1 MRRSQLFTKTRK
13 QAPADETAKNAQ
25 LLIQAGYIHKEM
37 AGAYAFL
44 PLGKRVLENV
54 VQIIREEMNAIG
66 GQELSMTALQSKELW
81 EKTDRWDD
89 AKVDNWFKTSVNGG
103 GETALAIT
111 HEEPITNMLKPFIT
125 SYKDLPLSV
134 YQFQTK
140 FRNEMRAKSGLMR
153 GREFLMKDLYS
164 FNVSKEAH
172 DVFYDQATEAYKRVF
187 ERLGIG
193 NVTYVTFASGGIFA
207 PFSHEFQTL
216 SSVGED
222 TIYVHEGKGIAINQE
237 VYTDEVLAS
246 LGVNKE
252 ELVEKTAV
260 EVGNIFTLGSRFS
273 EALELHFTDH
283 DGSIKPVFMGSYGI
297 GPSRLV
303 GLLAEH
309 FADDKGLVWPDQ
321 VAPFTVYLAPLGNDT
336 EVIAA
341 ADELYD
347 RLTENNITVLY
358 DDRDERPGAKFA
370 DADLMG
376 IPYRV
381 VVSPKTIASGTHEV
395 KHRTEAAAA
404 FMTTEDLLTTLGV
417 GA

>member
-1 MRRSQLFTKTRK
+1 MKTSQLFTKTRK
-13 QAPADETAKNAQ
+13 QVPADETARNAQ

-44 PLGKRVLENV
+44 PLGKKVLDNIVEIV
-54 VQIIREEMNAIG
+54 RQEMNAIG

-89 AKVDNWFKTSVNGG
+89 AKVDNWFKTTINGG

-111 HEEPITNMLKPFIT
+111 HEEPITNMMQPFIN

-134 YQFQTK
+134 YQFQIK

-172 DVFYDQATEAYKRVF
+172 DTFYEQATVAYKRVF

-193 NVTYVTFASGGIFA
+193 EITYVTFASGGIFA

-222 TIYVHEGKGIAINQE
+222 TIYVHAEKGIAINQE
-237 VYTDEVLAS
+237 VYTEEVLAE
-246 LGVNKE
+246 LGVTKD
-252 ELVEKTAV
+252 ELEEKTAV
-260 EVGNIFTLGSRFS
+260 EVGNIFTLGTRFS
-273 EALELHFTDH
+273 EPLGVTFTDE
-283 DGSIKPVFMGSYGI
+283 DGSLKPAFMGSYGI
-297 GPSRLV
+297 GPSRLM

-309 FADDKGLVWPDQ
+309 FADDKGLVWPEA
-321 VAPFTVYLAPLGNDT
+321 VAPFKVYLARLGSDDT
-336 EVIAA
+336 VVAA
-341 ADELYD
+341 ADELYNS
-347 RLTENNITVLY
+347 LTDAGVTVLY
-358 DDRDERPGAKFA
+358 DDSDKRPGEKFA

-376 IPYRV
+376 LPYRV
-381 VVSPKTIASGTHEV
+381 VVSSRTVEGGAHELKARTAAETQMLSSDEIV
-395 KHRTEAAAA
+395 KK
-404 FMTTEDLLTTLGV
+404 LS
-417 GA
+417 

>member
-1 MRRSQLFTKTRK
+1 MRTSQLFTKTRK
-13 QAPADETAKNAQ
+13 QAPADESAKNAQ

-44 PLGKRVLENV
+44 PLGKRVLDNI
-54 VQIIREEMNAIG
+54 VQIIREEMNDLG

-89 AKVDNWFKTSVNGG
+89 KKVDNWFKTTVNGG

-111 HEEPITNMLKPFIT
+111 HEEPITNMLKPFVS
-125 SYKDLPLSV
+125 SYKDLPLAV

-164 FNVSKEAH
+164 VNVSKEAH
-172 DVFYDQATEAYKRVF
+172 DEFYDKAAEAYKRVF

-193 NVTYVTFASGGIFA
+193 DITYMTFASGGIFA

-216 SSVGED
+216 SDVGED
-222 TIYVHEGKGIAINQE
+222 TVYVHEEKRIAINQE
-237 VYTDEVLAS
+237 VYTDEVLAE
-246 LGVNKE
+246 LGLEKS
-252 ELVEKTAV
+252 ELIEKTAV
-260 EVGNIFTLGSRFS
+260 EVGNIFTLGTRFS
-273 EALELHFTDH
+273 ETLELVFTDE
-283 DGSIKPVFMGSYGI
+283 DGSVKPGFMGSYGI

-309 FADDKGLVWPDQ
+309 FADDKGLVWPDN
-321 VAPFTVYLAPLGNDT
+321 VAPFKVYLARLGDD
-336 EVIAA
+336 EAVVSA
-341 ADELYD
+341 ADDLYKS
-347 RLTENNITVLY
+347 LTEKNIAVLY
-358 DDRDERPGAKFA
+358 DDSDKRPGEKFA

-376 IPYRV
+376 MPYRL
-381 VVSPKTIASGTHEV
+381 VVSNKTVAAGKHELKRRTATDLEMLSSDEIV
-395 KHRTEAAAA
+395 KK
-404 FMTTEDLLTTLGV
+404 LS
-417 GA
+417 